1 MHTCGG
7 TPLHGGGRAQTCDLG
22 TVVVNPKS
30 RAKMKRSP
38 ELSTRSSLARHHWE
52 TFRQVTEGEEEDE
65 VGWEEGEGGE
75 GEGGEG
81 EGGEGEGEG
90 AQNAAYTSPTV

>member
-1 MHTCGG
+1 M
-7 TPLHGGGRAQTCDLG
+7 
-22 TVVVNPKS
+22 VNPKS
-30 RAKMKRSP
+30 RAKTKRSP

-52 TFRQVTEGEEEDE
+52 TFRQVTEGEEEGE
-65 VGWEEGEGGE
+65 EEEEAGWEEENGGE

-81 EGGEGEGEG
+81 GGEG

>member
-30 RAKMKRSP
+30 RAKTKRYP
-38 ELSTRSSLARHHWE
+38 ELSTWSSLARHHWE
-52 TFRQVTEGEEEDE
+52 TFRQVTEGEEEE
-65 VGWEEGEGGE
+65 GEEEEGEEEEENGGE

-81 EGGEGEGEG
+81 GGEG

>member
-1 MHTCGG
+1 MHTWGG
-7 TPLHGGGRAQTCDLG
+7 TPLHGVGRAQTCDLG

-30 RAKMKRSP
+30 RAKTKRSP
-38 ELSTRSSLARHHWE
+38 ELPTRSSLARHHWE
-52 TFRQVTEGEEEDE
+52 TFRQVTEGEEEE
-65 VGWEEGEGGE
+65 GEEEEGEVGEEENGGE

-81 EGGEGEGEG
+81 GGEG